1 MWFRFTNADSEAD
14 AASRLFQNFSKT
26 VADGLH
32 GFRGV
37 ADAAKIF
44 GVFQSLEA
52 RQEAETPVDSKAGLG
67 KHHDCTYKRIVSIIC
82 YITSLYHHDVLQ

>member
-1 MWFRFTNADSEAD
+1 MQM
-14 AASRLFQNFSKT
+14 RLFQNFSKKF
-26 VADGLH
+26 ANGLH

-52 RQEAETPVDSKAGLG
+52 RRQEAETPIDSKAGLE
-67 KHHDCTYKRIVSIIC
+67 KHHGCTYKRIVLIIC
-82 YITSLYHHDVLQ
+82 I